1 MKYFIKTV
9 ETEIYNREY
18 IVEANSGDEAEE
30 LIYNGEA
37 TVNNESLDYTDDI
50 QILEIEPCKENIE

>member
-1 MKYFIKTV
+1 MKYFIKTA

-37 TVNNESLDYTDDI
+37 TVNNEILDYTDDI
-50 QILEIEPCKENIE
+50 QILEIEPYKTNIK

>member
-18 IVEANSGDEAEE
+18 IVEANSGNEAEE

-37 TVNNESLDYTDDI
+37 IVNNESLDYTDDI
-50 QILEIEPCKENIE
+50 QILEIEPYKENIE

>member
-1 MKYFIKTV
+1 MKYIVKTV

-37 TVNNESLDYTDDI
+37 TVNNEILDYTDDI
-50 QILEIEPCKENIE
+50 QILEIEPYK